1 MLIEARLRGRLAGSH
16 GTSLDLEVSL
26 VVRRED
32 ALDVDHG
39 ALRVTLLD
47 RGGERAANGVG
58 REVVVVIANLAAL
71 RFGAANVQA
80 MWAAA

>member
-1 MLIEARLRGRLAGSH
+1 MLIEARLRGRLAWSH
-16 GTSLDLEVSL
+16 GTRLDLEVSL

-32 ALDVDHG
+32 ALDVNHG

-47 RGGERAANGVG
+47 RGGERAANGVE
-58 REVVVVIANLAAL
+58 RKVVVVIADLAAL